1 MDVLSTRLFGLIEQ
15 KSPKK
20 QIILFVN
27 SQESR
32 VKHFAN
38 DKEYKMQKQWD
49 TSYEWKI
56 VLLLTLGFGLVGL
69 DRWIIAPL
77 LPSIMK
83 DLSLNYQDVGLIFGA
98 LGVTWGVFAI
108 FAGRLSDKIGHRK
121 ILILSLVV
129 FSLASGFS
137 GAAMGLTSLIL
148 IRALMGVSEGA
159 FCPTSFAATAVAAKP
174 SRRGMLQGLQQ
185 SGFALFGLGLGPI
198 IATQLM
204 LVLPS
209 WREVFWVVAIPCFIL
224 AVFLFFVLREPEQ
237 TQGGQL
243 LILEKQTQNQE
254 KVNWIAVLKNRNI
267 LLSMIGLF
275 CTMSCVFVI
284 SAMLP
289 LYLENHLKLNVQDM
303 GIIVSA
309 IGFGGFL
316 GQFLIPSF
324 SDWIGRRA
332 ASILSFIGSTIFILL
347 FSNAAPS
354 LLGLFSLLF
363 ILSFFSLG
371 LIALLSGPIAA
382 ESAPAG
388 LVASSI
394 GLVVGAGE
402 IFGGGIAPV
411 LSGIVAER
419 YGIQNIFYLSLV
431 GTSIGVVISFFIKET
446 APRKIQRI
454 E

>member
-1 MDVLSTRLFGLIEQ
+1 MDIQ
-15 KSPKK
+15 K
-20 QIILFVN
+20 
-27 SQESR
+27 
-32 VKHFAN
+32 
-38 DKEYKMQKQWD
+38 WD
-49 TSYEWKI
+49 TTYEWKI

-83 DLSLNYQDVGLIFGA
+83 DLALNYQDVGLIFGA
-98 LGVTWGVFAI
+98 LGITWGICAI

-121 ILILSLVV
+121 ILIISLAI

-137 GAAMGLTSLIL
+137 GAAMGFASLIF

-174 SRRGMLQGLQQ
+174 SRRGTLQGLQQ

-204 LVLPS
+204 LILPS
-209 WREVFWVVAIPCFIL
+209 WREVFWVVAIPGFIL
-224 AVFLFFVLREPEQ
+224 AIFLFYVLREPEQ

-243 LILEKQTQNQE
+243 LITEKKLQKQE
-254 KVNWIAVLKNRNI
+254 KINWWALLKTRNI
-267 LLSMIGLF
+267 FLSMVGLF

-284 SAMLP
+284 SAMVP
-289 LYLENHLKLNVQDM
+289 LYLENYLKLDIQQM
-303 GIIVSA
+303 GLIVSA

-316 GQFLIPSF
+316 GQFLIPAL
-324 SDWIGRRA
+324 SDWIGRRMSA
-332 ASILSFIGSTIFILL
+332 VLSFLGSTIFIILFANASASVWSLFTLL
-347 FSNAAPS
+347 FA
-354 LLGLFSLLF
+354 
-363 ILSFFSLG
+363 LSFFSLG

-411 LSGIVAER
+411 LSGIVAEH
-419 YGIQNIFYLSLV
+419 YGIQNIFYLSLT
-431 GTSIGVVISFFIKET
+431 GTVLGMIISLFIKET
-446 APRKIQRI
+446 APRKVAEMQNTSTSI
-454 E
+454 EQLKTET

>member
-1 MDVLSTRLFGLIEQ
+1 MNTQ
-15 KSPKK
+15 K
-20 QIILFVN
+20 
-27 SQESR
+27 
-32 VKHFAN
+32 
-38 DKEYKMQKQWD
+38 WD

-77 LPSIMK
+77 LPSIMR
-83 DLSLNYQDVGLIFGA
+83 DLSLNYQDVGMIFGA
-98 LGVTWGVFAI
+98 LGITWGIFAI

-121 ILILSLVV
+121 ILILSLIV

-174 SRRGMLQGLQQ
+174 SRRGALQGLQQ

-204 LVLPS
+204 LVVPS
-209 WREVFWVVAIPCFIL
+209 WREVFWVVAIPGFIL

-243 LILEKQTQNQE
+243 LILEKQAESKE
-254 KVNWIAVLKNRNI
+254 KVNWFALLKTRNI

-284 SAMLP
+284 SAMVP
-289 LYLENHLKLNVQDM
+289 LYLENYLKLTPQDM
-303 GIIVSA
+303 GIVVSA

-316 GQFLIPSF
+316 GQFLVPTF

-332 ASILSFIGSTIFILL
+332 ASILSFLGSAIFIYLFANAPATVMSLFGLL
-347 FSNAAPS
+347 FV
-354 LLGLFSLLF
+354 
-363 ILSFFSLG
+363 LSFFSLG

-382 ESAPAG
+382 ESAPA
-388 LVASSI
+388 
-394 GLVVGAGE
+394 
-402 IFGGGIAPV
+402 V
-411 LSGIVAER
+411 L
-419 YGIQNIFYLSLV
+419 
-431 GTSIGVVISFFIKET
+431 
-446 APRKIQRI
+446 
-454 E
+454 

>member
-1 MDVLSTRLFGLIEQ
+1 MDIQ
-15 KSPKK
+15 K
-20 QIILFVN
+20 
-27 SQESR
+27 
-32 VKHFAN
+32 
-38 DKEYKMQKQWD
+38 WD
-49 TSYEWKI
+49 TTYEWKI

-83 DLSLNYQDVGLIFGA
+83 DLALNYQDVGLIFGA
-98 LGVTWGVFAI
+98 LGITWGICAI

-121 ILILSLVV
+121 ILIISLAI

-137 GAAMGLTSLIL
+137 GAAMGFASLIF

-174 SRRGMLQGLQQ
+174 SRRGTLQGLQQ

-204 LVLPS
+204 LILPS
-209 WREVFWVVAIPCFIL
+209 WREVFWVVAIPGFIL
-224 AVFLFFVLREPEQ
+224 AIFLFYVLREPEQ

-243 LILEKQTQNQE
+243 LITEKKLQKQE
-254 KVNWIAVLKNRNI
+254 EINWWALLKTRNI
-267 LLSMIGLF
+267 FLSMVGLF

-284 SAMLP
+284 SAMVP
-289 LYLENHLKLNVQDM
+289 LYLENYLKLDIQQM
-303 GIIVSA
+303 GLIVSA

-316 GQFLIPSF
+316 GQFLIPAL
-324 SDWIGRRA
+324 SDWIGRRMSA
-332 ASILSFIGSTIFILL
+332 VLSFLGSTIFIILFANASASVWSLFALL
-347 FSNAAPS
+347 FA
-354 LLGLFSLLF
+354 
-363 ILSFFSLG
+363 LSFFSLG

-411 LSGIVAER
+411 LSGIVAEH
-419 YGIQNIFYLSLV
+419 YGIQNIFYLSLT
-431 GTSIGVVISFFIKET
+431 GTVLGMIISLFIKET
-446 APRKIQRI
+446 APRKVAEMQNTSTSIKQLKT
-454 E
+454 ET

>member
-1 MDVLSTRLFGLIEQ
+1 MDIQ
-15 KSPKK
+15 K
-20 QIILFVN
+20 
-27 SQESR
+27 
-32 VKHFAN
+32 
-38 DKEYKMQKQWD
+38 WD

-56 VLLLTLGFGLVGL
+56 VVLLTLGFGLVGL

-98 LGVTWGVFAI
+98 LGITWGVFAI

-121 ILILSLVV
+121 ILIISLVV
-129 FSLASGFS
+129 FSFASGFS

-209 WREVFWVVAIPCFIL
+209 WREVFWVVAIPGFIL
-224 AVFLFFVLREPEQ
+224 AIFLFFVLREPEQ

-243 LILEKQTQNQE
+243 LITEKKAEQQE
-254 KVNWIAVLKNRNI
+254 KVNWWAILKTRNVF
-267 LLSMIGLF
+267 LSMVGLF

-284 SAMLP
+284 SAMVP
-289 LYLENHLKLNVQDM
+289 LYLENYLKLNVQQM
-303 GIIVSA
+303 GFIVSA

-316 GQFLIPSF
+316 GQFLIPSI
-324 SDWIGRRA
+324 SDWIGRRLSA
-332 ASILSFIGSTIFILL
+332 VLSFLGATIFIFLFANASVSVLNLFGLL
-347 FSNAAPS
+347 FV
-354 LLGLFSLLF
+354 
-363 ILSFFSLG
+363 LSFFSLG

-402 IFGGGIAPV
+402 IFGGGIAPA
-411 LSGIVAER
+411 LSGIVAEH

-431 GTSIGVVISFFIKET
+431 GTVLGMIVSLFIKET
-446 APRKIQRI
+446 APRKVAAMQATSASS
-454 E
+454 EQFKTES

>member
-1 MDVLSTRLFGLIEQ
+1 MNTQ
-15 KSPKK
+15 K
-20 QIILFVN
+20 
-27 SQESR
+27 
-32 VKHFAN
+32 
-38 DKEYKMQKQWD
+38 WD

-56 VLLLTLGFGLVGL
+56 VLLLTLAFGLVGL

-83 DLSLNYQDVGLIFGA
+83 DLALNYQDVGLIFGA
-98 LGVTWGVFAI
+98 LGITWGIFAI

-121 ILILSLVV
+121 ILILSLIM

-137 GAAMGLTSLIL
+137 GAAMSLTSLIF

-174 SRRGMLQGLQQ
+174 SRRGALQGLQQ

-209 WREVFWVVAIPCFIL
+209 WREVFWVVAIPGFIL
-224 AVFLFFVLREPEQ
+224 AVFIFFVLREPEQ

-243 LILEKQTQNQE
+243 LILEKQAESKEN
-254 KVNWIAVLKNRNI
+254 VNWLELLKTRNI
-267 LLSMIGLF
+267 MLSMIGLF

-284 SAMLP
+284 SAMVP
-289 LYLENHLKLNVQDM
+289 LYLENYLKLSAQDM
-303 GIIVSA
+303 GIVVSA

-316 GQFLIPSF
+316 GQFLVPMC
-324 SDWIGRRA
+324 SDWIGRRSA
-332 ASILSFIGSTIFILL
+332 AILSFLGSAIFIYLFANAPASVMSLFGLL
-347 FSNAAPS
+347 FV
-354 LLGLFSLLF
+354 
-363 ILSFFSLG
+363 LSFFSLG

-411 LSGIVAER
+411 LSGIIAEN

-431 GTSIGVVISFFIKET
+431 GALIGMVISFFIKET
-446 APRKIQRI
+446 APRKVNMSPQSSESVNEIKSA
-454 E
+454 

>member
-1 MDVLSTRLFGLIEQ
+1 MDIQ
-15 KSPKK
+15 K
-20 QIILFVN
+20 
-27 SQESR
+27 
-32 VKHFAN
+32 
-38 DKEYKMQKQWD
+38 WD
-49 TSYEWKI
+49 TTYEWKI

-98 LGVTWGVFAI
+98 LGITWGICAI

-121 ILILSLVV
+121 ILIISLAI

-137 GAAMGLTSLIL
+137 GAAMGFTSLIF

-174 SRRGMLQGLQQ
+174 SRRGTLQGLQQ

-204 LVLPS
+204 LILPS
-209 WREVFWVVAIPCFIL
+209 WREVFWVVAIPGFIL
-224 AVFLFFVLREPEQ
+224 AIFLFYVLREPEQ

-243 LILEKQTQNQE
+243 LITEKKLQKQE
-254 KVNWIAVLKNRNI
+254 EINWWALLKTRNI
-267 LLSMIGLF
+267 FLSMVGLF

-284 SAMLP
+284 SAMVP
-289 LYLENHLKLNVQDM
+289 LYLENYLKLDIQQM
-303 GIIVSA
+303 GLIVSA

-316 GQFLIPSF
+316 GQFLIPAL
-324 SDWIGRRA
+324 SDWIGRRMSA
-332 ASILSFIGSTIFILL
+332 VLSFLGSTIFIILFANASASVWSLFTLL
-347 FSNAAPS
+347 FA
-354 LLGLFSLLF
+354 
-363 ILSFFSLG
+363 LSFFSLG

-411 LSGIVAER
+411 LSGIVAEH
-419 YGIQNIFYLSLV
+419 YGIQNIFYLSLT
-431 GTSIGVVISFFIKET
+431 GTVLGMIISLFIKET
-446 APRKIQRI
+446 APRKVAEMQNTSTSI
-454 E
+454 EQLKTET

>member
-1 MDVLSTRLFGLIEQ
+1 MNIQ
-15 KSPKK
+15 K
-20 QIILFVN
+20 
-27 SQESR
+27 
-32 VKHFAN
+32 
-38 DKEYKMQKQWD
+38 WD

-56 VLLLTLGFGLVGL
+56 VLLLTLSFGLVGL

-98 LGVTWGVFAI
+98 LGITWGIFAI
-108 FAGRLSDKIGHRK
+108 YAGRLSDKIGHRK
-121 ILILSLVV
+121 ILLISLVV

-148 IRALMGVSEGA
+148 IRSIMGISEGA

-174 SRRGMLQGLQQ
+174 SRRGALQGLQQ

-198 IATQLM
+198 IATQL
-204 LVLPS
+204 LLIVPS
-209 WREVFWVVAIPCFIL
+209 WREVFWVVAIPGFII
-224 AVFLFFVLREPEQ
+224 AVFLFFILKEPQ
-237 TQGGQL
+237 DTQGGQL
-243 LILEKQTQNQE
+243 LITEKQVETQV
-254 KVNWIAVLKNRNI
+254 KVNWIDLLKTRNI

-284 SAMLP
+284 SAMVP
-289 LYLENHLKLNVQDM
+289 LYLENFLKLSSQEM
-303 GIIVSA
+303 GLIVSA

-316 GQFLIPSF
+316 GQFLVPAA
-324 SDWIGRRA
+324 SDWIGRRL
-332 ASILSFIGSTIFILL
+332 ASILGFIGATIFIYLFANASASIPILFGLL
-347 FSNAAPS
+347 FV
-354 LLGLFSLLF
+354 
-363 ILSFFSLG
+363 LSFFSLG
-371 LIALLSGPIAA
+371 LIALLSGPLAA

-411 LSGIVAER
+411 ISGIIAEN

-431 GTSIGVVISFFIKET
+431 GTIIGICMSFFIKET
-446 APRKIQRI
+446 APRKVQPI
-454 E
+454 EVYEIEPTQKL

>member
-1 MDVLSTRLFGLIEQ
+1 MDIQ
-15 KSPKK
+15 K
-20 QIILFVN
+20 
-27 SQESR
+27 
-32 VKHFAN
+32 
-38 DKEYKMQKQWD
+38 WD
-49 TSYEWKI
+49 TTYEWKI

-77 LPSIMK
+77 LPSIMR
-83 DLSLNYQDVGLIFGA
+83 DLSLSYQDVGLIFGA
-98 LGVTWGVFAI
+98 LGVTWGIFAI

-121 ILILSLVV
+121 ILIISLVI
-129 FSLASGFS
+129 FSFASGFS

-204 LVLPS
+204 LILPS
-209 WREVFWVVAIPCFIL
+209 WREVFWVVAIPGFIL
-224 AVFLFFVLREPEQ
+224 AILLFYVLREPEQ

-243 LILEKQTQNQE
+243 LITGKKAEQQE
-254 KVNWIAVLKNRNI
+254 KINWWALLKTRNI
-267 LLSMIGLF
+267 FLSMVGLF

-284 SAMLP
+284 SAMVP
-289 LYLENHLKLNVQDM
+289 LYLENYLKLNIQQM
-303 GIIVSA
+303 GLIVSA

-316 GQFLIPSF
+316 GQFLVPAV
-324 SDWIGRRA
+324 SDWIGRRM
-332 ASILSFIGSTIFILL
+332 SSLLSFLGATIFIVLFANAPASVWSLFILL
-347 FSNAAPS
+347 FV
-354 LLGLFSLLF
+354 
-363 ILSFFSLG
+363 LSFFSLG

-411 LSGIVAER
+411 LSGWVAEH

-431 GTSIGVVISFFIKET
+431 GTVTGMVISLFIKET
-446 APRKIQRI
+446 APRKVAEIQTAPEVLEQLKPEI
-454 E
+454 

>member
-1 MDVLSTRLFGLIEQ
+1 MNIQ
-15 KSPKK
+15 K
-20 QIILFVN
+20 
-27 SQESR
+27 
-32 VKHFAN
+32 
-38 DKEYKMQKQWD
+38 WD

-56 VLLLTLGFGLVGL
+56 VLLLTLSFGLVGL

-98 LGVTWGVFAI
+98 LGITWGIFAI
-108 FAGRLSDKIGHRK
+108 YAGRLSDKIGHRK
-121 ILILSLVV
+121 ILLISLVV

-148 IRALMGVSEGA
+148 IRSIMGISEGA

-174 SRRGMLQGLQQ
+174 SRRGALQGLQQ

-198 IATQLM
+198 IATQL
-204 LVLPS
+204 LLIVPS
-209 WREVFWVVAIPCFIL
+209 WREVFWVVAIPGFII
-224 AVFLFFVLREPEQ
+224 AVFLFFILKEPQ
-237 TQGGQL
+237 DTQGGQL
-243 LILEKQTQNQE
+243 LITEKQVETQV
-254 KVNWIAVLKNRNI
+254 KVNWIDLLKTRNI

-284 SAMLP
+284 SAMVP
-289 LYLENHLKLNVQDM
+289 LYLENFLKLSSQEM
-303 GIIVSA
+303 GLIVSA

-316 GQFLIPSF
+316 GQFLVPAA
-324 SDWIGRRA
+324 SDWIGRRL
-332 ASILSFIGSTIFILL
+332 ASILGFIGATIFIYLFANASASIPILFGLL
-347 FSNAAPS
+347 FV
-354 LLGLFSLLF
+354 
-363 ILSFFSLG
+363 LSFFSLG
-371 LIALLSGPIAA
+371 LIALLSGPLAA

-411 LSGIVAER
+411 ISGIIAEN

-431 GTSIGVVISFFIKET
+431 GTIIGICMSFFIKET
-446 APRKIQRI
+446 APRKVQSI
-454 E
+454 EVYEIEPTQKL

>member
-1 MDVLSTRLFGLIEQ
+1 MNIN
-15 KSPKK
+15 K
-20 QIILFVN
+20 
-27 SQESR
+27 
-32 VKHFAN
+32 
-38 DKEYKMQKQWD
+38 WD

-56 VLLLTLGFGLVGL
+56 VLLLTLAFGLVGL

-83 DLSLNYQDVGLIFGA
+83 DLALNYQDVGLIFGA
-98 LGVTWGVFAI
+98 LGITWGIFAI

-121 ILILSLVV
+121 ILILSLIL

-174 SRRGMLQGLQQ
+174 SRRGALQGLQQ

-204 LVLPS
+204 LVVPS
-209 WREVFWVVAIPCFIL
+209 WREVFWVVAIPGFIL

-243 LILEKQTQNQE
+243 LISEKQAKSNE
-254 KVNWIAVLKNRNI
+254 KVNWLVLLKTRNI

-284 SAMLP
+284 SAMVP
-289 LYLENHLKLNVQDM
+289 LYLENYLKLSTQDM

-316 GQFLIPSF
+316 GQFLVPTL
-324 SDWIGRRA
+324 SDWIGRRS
-332 ASILSFIGSTIFILL
+332 ASILSFLGSAIFIYL
-347 FSNAAPS
+347 FANAPASVMS
-354 LLGLFSLLF
+354 LFGLLF

-411 LSGIVAER
+411 LSGIIAEN

-431 GTSIGVVISFFIKET
+431 GALIGMVISFFIKET
-446 APRKIQRI
+446 APRKVNMSPQSSESVNEIKSA
-454 E
+454 

>member
-1 MDVLSTRLFGLIEQ
+1 MDIQ
-15 KSPKK
+15 K
-20 QIILFVN
+20 
-27 SQESR
+27 
-32 VKHFAN
+32 
-38 DKEYKMQKQWD
+38 WD

-98 LGVTWGVFAI
+98 LGITWGI
-108 FAGRLSDKIGHRK
+108 FSIFSGHLSDKIGHRK
-121 ILILSLVV
+121 ILLISLVI

-148 IRALMGVSEGA
+148 IRALMGISEGA

-174 SRRGMLQGLQQ
+174 SRRGTLQGLQQ

-204 LVLPS
+204 LFLPS
-209 WREVFWVVAIPCFIL
+209 WREVFWVVAIPGFVLVI
-224 AVFLFFVLREPEQ
+224 FLFFILREPEQ
-237 TQGGQL
+237 TQGGKL
-243 LILEKQTQNQE
+243 LITEKKEAKQE
-254 KVNWIAVLKNRNI
+254 KVNWSVILKTRNI

-284 SAMLP
+284 SAMVP
-289 LYLENHLKLNVQDM
+289 LYLENYLKLNVQQM
-303 GIIVSA
+303 GFVVSA

-316 GQFLIPSF
+316 GQFLVPAF
-324 SDWIGRRA
+324 SDWFGRRLSA
-332 ASILSFIGSTIFILL
+332 VLSFLGSTIFIVLFANSAASISSLFILL
-347 FSNAAPS
+347 FA
-354 LLGLFSLLF
+354 
-363 ILSFFSLG
+363 LSFFSLG

-411 LSGIVAER
+411 LSGLVAEH

-431 GTSIGVVISFFIKET
+431 GTVVGMIVSLFIKET
-446 APRKIQRI
+446 APRKIGTLQQKNI
-454 E
+454 EKSNTVESHESA

>member
-1 MDVLSTRLFGLIEQ
+1 MDIQ
-15 KSPKK
+15 K
-20 QIILFVN
+20 
-27 SQESR
+27 
-32 VKHFAN
+32 
-38 DKEYKMQKQWD
+38 WD

-98 LGVTWGVFAI
+98 LGITWGI
-108 FAGRLSDKIGHRK
+108 FSIFSGHLSDKIGHRK
-121 ILILSLVV
+121 ILLISLVI

-148 IRALMGVSEGA
+148 IRALMGISEGA

-174 SRRGMLQGLQQ
+174 SRRGTLQGLQQ

-204 LVLPS
+204 LFLPS
-209 WREVFWVVAIPCFIL
+209 WREVFWVVAIPGFVL
-224 AVFLFFVLREPEQ
+224 VVFLFFILREPEQ
-237 TQGGQL
+237 TQGGKL
-243 LILEKQTQNQE
+243 LITEKKETKQE
-254 KVNWIAVLKNRNI
+254 KVNWSVILKTRNI

-284 SAMLP
+284 SAMVP
-289 LYLENHLKLNVQDM
+289 LYLENYLKLNVQQM
-303 GIIVSA
+303 GFVVSA

-316 GQFLIPSF
+316 GQFLVPAF
-324 SDWIGRRA
+324 SDWFGRRLSA
-332 ASILSFIGSTIFILL
+332 VLSFLGSTIFIVLFANSAASISSLFILL
-347 FSNAAPS
+347 FA
-354 LLGLFSLLF
+354 
-363 ILSFFSLG
+363 LSFFSLG

-411 LSGIVAER
+411 LSGLVAEH

-431 GTSIGVVISFFIKET
+431 GTVVGMIVSLFIKET
-446 APRKIQRI
+446 APRKIGTLQQKNI
-454 E
+454 EESNTVESHESA

>member
-1 MDVLSTRLFGLIEQ
+1 MDIQ
-15 KSPKK
+15 K
-20 QIILFVN
+20 
-27 SQESR
+27 
-32 VKHFAN
+32 
-38 DKEYKMQKQWD
+38 WD
-49 TSYEWKI
+49 TTYEWKI

-83 DLSLNYQDVGLIFGA
+83 DLALNYQDVGLIFGA
-98 LGVTWGVFAI
+98 LGITWGICAI

-121 ILILSLVV
+121 ILIISLAI

-137 GAAMGLTSLIL
+137 GAAMGFASLIF

-174 SRRGMLQGLQQ
+174 SRRGTLQGLQQ

-204 LVLPS
+204 LILPS
-209 WREVFWVVAIPCFIL
+209 WREVFWVVAIPGFIL
-224 AVFLFFVLREPEQ
+224 AIFLFYVLREPEQ

-243 LILEKQTQNQE
+243 LITEKKLQKQE
-254 KVNWIAVLKNRNI
+254 EINWWALLKTRNI
-267 LLSMIGLF
+267 FLSMVGLF

-284 SAMLP
+284 SAMVP
-289 LYLENHLKLNVQDM
+289 LYLENYLKLDIQQM
-303 GIIVSA
+303 GLIVSA

-316 GQFLIPSF
+316 GQFLIPAL
-324 SDWIGRRA
+324 SDWIGRRMSA
-332 ASILSFIGSTIFILL
+332 VLSFLGSTIFIILFANASASVWSLFTLL
-347 FSNAAPS
+347 FA
-354 LLGLFSLLF
+354 
-363 ILSFFSLG
+363 LSFFSLG

-402 IFGGGIAPV
+402 IFGGGDCTSFI
-411 LSGIVAER
+411 R
-419 YGIQNIFYLSLV
+419 YRG
-431 GTSIGVVISFFIKET
+431 
-446 APRKIQRI
+446 
-454 E
+454 

>member
-1 MDVLSTRLFGLIEQ
+1 MNIN
-15 KSPKK
+15 K
-20 QIILFVN
+20 
-27 SQESR
+27 
-32 VKHFAN
+32 
-38 DKEYKMQKQWD
+38 WD

-56 VLLLTLGFGLVGL
+56 VLLLTLAFGLVGL

-83 DLSLNYQDVGLIFGA
+83 DLALNYQDVGLIFGA
-98 LGVTWGVFAI
+98 LGITWGIFAI
-108 FAGRLSDKIGHRK
+108 FTGRLSDKIGHRK
-121 ILILSLVV
+121 ILILSLIL

-174 SRRGMLQGLQQ
+174 SRRGALQGLQQ

-204 LVLPS
+204 LVVPS
-209 WREVFWVVAIPCFIL
+209 WREVFWVVAIPGFIL

-243 LILEKQTQNQE
+243 LISEKQAKSNE
-254 KVNWIAVLKNRNI
+254 KVNWLVLLKTRNI

-284 SAMLP
+284 SAMVP
-289 LYLENHLKLNVQDM
+289 LYLENYLKLSTQDM

-316 GQFLIPSF
+316 GQFLVPTL
-324 SDWIGRRA
+324 SDWIGRRS
-332 ASILSFIGSTIFILL
+332 ASILSFLGSAIFIYL
-347 FSNAAPS
+347 FANAPASVMS
-354 LLGLFSLLF
+354 LFGLLF

-411 LSGIVAER
+411 LSGIIAEN

-431 GTSIGVVISFFIKET
+431 GALIGMVISFFIKET
-446 APRKIQRI
+446 APRKVNMSPQSSESVNEIKSA
-454 E
+454 

>member
-1 MDVLSTRLFGLIEQ
+1 MNIQ
-15 KSPKK
+15 K
-20 QIILFVN
+20 
-27 SQESR
+27 
-32 VKHFAN
+32 
-38 DKEYKMQKQWD
+38 WD

-83 DLSLNYQDVGLIFGA
+83 DLSLSYQDVGLIFGA
-98 LGVTWGVFAI
+98 LGITWGIFAI

-121 ILILSLVV
+121 ILIISLFV

-174 SRRGMLQGLQQ
+174 SRRGALQGLQQ

-198 IATQLM
+198 IATQLLL
-204 LVLPS
+204 LVPS
-209 WREVFWVVAIPCFIL
+209 WREVFWVVAIPGFIL
-224 AVFLFFVLREPEQ
+224 AVCLFFVLREPEQ

-243 LILEKQTQNQE
+243 LMAEKQSESQQP
-254 KVNWIAVLKNRNI
+254 VNWMNLLKTRNV
-267 LLSMIGLF
+267 LLSMVGLC

-284 SAMLP
+284 SAMVP
-289 LYLENHLKLNVQDM
+289 LYLENYLKLTPQNM
-303 GIIVSA
+303 GIVVSA

-316 GQFLIPSF
+316 GQFLVPAI
-324 SDWIGRRA
+324 SDWIGRRF
-332 ASILSFIGSTIFILL
+332 ASILGFLGSSIFIYL
-347 FSNAAPS
+347 FANATPS
-354 LLGLFSLLF
+354 VSVLFGFLF
-363 ILSFFSLG
+363 VLSFFSLG

-388 LVASSI
+388 LVASAI

-411 LSGIVAER
+411 ISGIIAEN

-431 GTSIGVVISFFIKET
+431 GTVIGMLISFALQET
-446 APRKIQRI
+446 APRKLQTKKTESISIPQ
-454 E
+454 

>member
-1 MDVLSTRLFGLIEQ
+1 MDIQ
-15 KSPKK
+15 K
-20 QIILFVN
+20 
-27 SQESR
+27 
-32 VKHFAN
+32 
-38 DKEYKMQKQWD
+38 WD

-98 LGVTWGVFAI
+98 LGITWGI
-108 FAGRLSDKIGHRK
+108 FSIFSGHLSDKIGHRK
-121 ILILSLVV
+121 ILLISLVI

-148 IRALMGVSEGA
+148 IRALMGISEGA

-174 SRRGMLQGLQQ
+174 SRRGTLQGLQQ

-204 LVLPS
+204 LFLPS
-209 WREVFWVVAIPCFIL
+209 WREVFWVVAIPGFVLVI
-224 AVFLFFVLREPEQ
+224 FLFFILREPEQ
-237 TQGGQL
+237 TQGGKL
-243 LILEKQTQNQE
+243 LITEKKETKQE
-254 KVNWIAVLKNRNI
+254 KVNWSVILKTRNI
-267 LLSMIGLF
+267 ILSMIGLF

-284 SAMLP
+284 SAMVP
-289 LYLENHLKLNVQDM
+289 LYLENYLKLNVQQM
-303 GIIVSA
+303 GFVVSA

-316 GQFLIPSF
+316 GQFLVPAF
-324 SDWIGRRA
+324 SDWFGRRLSA
-332 ASILSFIGSTIFILL
+332 VLSFLGSTIFIVLFANSAASISSLFILL
-347 FSNAAPS
+347 FA
-354 LLGLFSLLF
+354 
-363 ILSFFSLG
+363 LSFFSLG

-411 LSGIVAER
+411 LSGLVAEH

-431 GTSIGVVISFFIKET
+431 GTIVGMIVSLFIKET
-446 APRKIQRI
+446 APRKIGTLHKEKNESTETIQSH
-454 E
+454 ESA

>member
-1 MDVLSTRLFGLIEQ
+1 MDIQ
-15 KSPKK
+15 K
-20 QIILFVN
+20 
-27 SQESR
+27 
-32 VKHFAN
+32 
-38 DKEYKMQKQWD
+38 WD
-49 TSYEWKI
+49 TTYEWKI

-77 LPSIMK
+77 LPSIMR
-83 DLSLNYQDVGLIFGA
+83 DLSLSYQDVGLIFGA
-98 LGVTWGVFAI
+98 LGVTWGIFAI

-121 ILILSLVV
+121 ILIISLVI
-129 FSLASGFS
+129 FSFASGFS

-204 LVLPS
+204 LILPS
-209 WREVFWVVAIPCFIL
+209 WREVFWVVAIPGFIL
-224 AVFLFFVLREPEQ
+224 AILLFYVLREPEQ

-243 LILEKQTQNQE
+243 LITGKKAEQQE
-254 KVNWIAVLKNRNI
+254 KINWWALLKTRNI
-267 LLSMIGLF
+267 FLSMVGLF

-284 SAMLP
+284 SAMVP
-289 LYLENHLKLNVQDM
+289 LYLENYLKLNIQQM
-303 GIIVSA
+303 GLIVSA

-316 GQFLIPSF
+316 GQFLVPAV
-324 SDWIGRRA
+324 SDWIGRRM
-332 ASILSFIGSTIFILL
+332 SSLLSFLGATIFIVLFANAPASVWSLFILL
-347 FSNAAPS
+347 FV
-354 LLGLFSLLF
+354 
-363 ILSFFSLG
+363 LSFFSLG

-411 LSGIVAER
+411 LSGWVAEH

-431 GTSIGVVISFFIKET
+431 GTVTGMVISLFIKET
-446 APRKIQRI
+446 APRKVAEMQTAPEVLEQLNPEI
-454 E
+454 